1 MAKAIIQVIV
11 AIVELSAFTIS
22 GQSSHSTMMMTTN
35 PANKTG
41 AKMSQTP
48 IPLESLYGTWKLI
61 SQELT
66 DIEVKQTFAFDVGAG
81 YITYARDGRMMA
93 MIVEASRPMPQSM
106 AAISDQQRIDL
117 FSTMT
122 AYGGTFEFDGHTV
135 KHHVDVSWNQLWTGT
150 TVIRDV
156 VRDGDRLVF
165 RTRPAPNAINGKS
178 TIRTLVWEKLAH
190 PA

>member
-1 MAKAIIQVIV
+1 
-11 AIVELSAFTIS
+11 
-22 GQSSHSTMMMTTN
+22 
-35 PANKTG
+35 
-41 AKMSQTP
+41 
-48 IPLESLYGTWKLI
+48 
-61 SQELT
+61 
-66 DIEVKQTFAFDVGAG
+66 
-81 YITYARDGRMMA
+81 
-93 MIVEASRPMPQSM
+93 M

-122 AYGGTFEFDGHTV
+122 AYGGTFEFDGRTV
-135 KHHVDVSWNQLWTGT
+135 KHHVDVLWNQFWTGT

-165 RTRPAPNAINGKS
+165 RTRPAPNAIDGKP